1 MSSQHKLQPSSQP
14 REIDPAEP
22 LLLNGTR
29 APCGPRFDEQS
40 AILHYWQIMRKRRWY
55 VLGTLAIIFGISI
68 VVTLTSTRMY
78 QASSKLAIFPETAS
92 AMGFKDSENGAS
104 AYDNDLQT
112 QASILLSD
120 TLALKAIDAM
130 HLDRDLRF
138 TGKDATATIQASSA
152 AHDDAQTMTLLRR
165 FQEGL
170 KVEPVPGT
178 RIVLVSYSD
187 PDPRLAADIVNT
199 LVQTFIEANVR
210 TRYES
215 ATQTAEWLSKELSDL
230 RIKVEASEERLV
242 RYQKQHGIL
251 GIDEKQNIVT
261 AKLDEL
267 NKELTAV
274 EVERIQKQSNYGFAM
289 SADPALSDKSYAP
302 AGSPLLDK
310 LLEKESDINTQYAQL
325 TTQFGSGYPKVAELS
340 NQLKQLRTEIA
351 SEQAR
356 IRNNLRSEYLA
367 AVQREKMLATAME
380 AQKQEANKLNESA
393 IEYSVLKRD
402 ADSNHQLYD
411 SLLQKLKEAGIAA
424 GLRSSNIR
432 VVDVAQVPDLPVS
445 PHVPR
450 NLAFGFLLGLG
461 GGIALALVFDNLDTT
476 VRNIEEAK
484 AICTLPALGMIPL
497 QGFPATGY
505 LKKVLRALPEL
516 NGNSLS
522 LIAYAQPSSPAA
534 ESFRALRTSIILSS
548 FGTAPRVILVTSSLP
563 QEGKT
568 TVSANSAIV
577 MAQRGS
583 RVLLVD
589 GDLREPAIANM
600 FGITGKGGL
609 STVIEGS
616 HRFEDVVVPIPHVPN
631 LSVLCSGAVSSRAAE
646 VLGSSKMKECISR
659 WRNEFDYVIIDSPP
673 CLSFTDAVLLS
684 READGVIL
692 VARWGQTTK
701 AALRASSDLLLQV
714 NANMIGL
721 VLNGF
726 DLNAVPFD
734 RAYRSEY
741 YEKTAQRP
749 TADSSLRS
757 E

>member
-1 MSSQHKLQPSSQP
+1 MASQYKLKAASQP
-14 REIDPAEP
+14 QDLESSEP
-22 LLLNGTR
+22 LRLNGTR
-29 APCGPRFDEQS
+29 LSYGPLFDEQS
-40 AILHYWQIMRKRRWY
+40 AVLHYWQILRKRRWY
-55 VLGTLAIIFGISI
+55 VLGTLVVIFGIS
-68 VVTLTSTRMY
+68 VAVSLMSTRIY
-78 QASSKLAIFPETAS
+78 EASSKLAIFPEDAS
-92 AMGFKDSENGAS
+92 AVGFKDSANENTT
-104 AYDNDLQT
+104 YDNDLALQT

-120 TLALKAIDAM
+120 TLALKAIDTM
-130 HLDRDLRF
+130 HLDRDPRF
-138 TGKDATATIQASSA
+138 TGSSLKGPIQPAGP
-152 AHDDAQTMTLLRR
+152 AHDNAQTMALLRR
-165 FQEGL
+165 FRGGL

-178 RIVLVSYSD
+178 RIVLVNYSD

-230 RIKVEASEERLV
+230 RVRVEASEEKLV
-242 RYQKQHGIL
+242 RYQRQNGIL

-267 NKELTAV
+267 NKELIAA
-274 EVERIQKQSNYGFAM
+274 ESDRIQKESNYSFAM
-289 SADPALSDKSYAP
+289 SVDPAASDKTYQP
-302 AGSPLLDK
+302 AESPLLDK
-310 LLEKESDINTQYAQL
+310 LMEKEADLNTQYAQL

-351 SEQAR
+351 GEQSR
-356 IRNNLRSEYLA
+356 IGRSLRSEYLA
-367 AVQREKMLATAME
+367 AVQREKMLTTAME
-380 AQKQEANKLNESA
+380 EQKQRANKLNESA

-445 PHVPR
+445 PHVLR
-450 NLAFGFLLGLG
+450 NLAFGLLLGLG

-484 AICTLPALGMIPL
+484 AICTLPALGMIPR
-497 QGFPATGY
+497 QGFPANGHLKRGY
-505 LKKVLRALPEL
+505 LRKVLGAVPKL
-516 NGNSLS
+516 NGNTLS
-522 LIAYAQPSSPAA
+522 LIAHAQPNSPAA

-563 QEGKT
+563 QEGKST
-568 TVSANSAIV
+568 ITANSAIV

-589 GDLREPAIANM
+589 GDLREPAIAKM
-600 FGITGKGGL
+600 FGVTDKGGL
-609 STVIEGS
+609 STVIEGR
-616 HRFEDVVVPIPHVPN
+616 HRFEDVVVPILHVPN
-631 LSVLCSGAVSSRAAE
+631 LSILCSGAPSSQPAE
-646 VLGSSKMKECISR
+646 VLGSNKMKECISR
-659 WRNEFDYVIIDSPP
+659 WRDEFDYVIIDSPP

-701 AALRASSDLLLQV
+701 AALRAASDLLLQV
-714 NANMIGL
+714 NAKMIGL
-721 VLNGF
+721 VLNAF
-726 DLNAVPFD
+726 DLNAIPYD
-734 RAYRSEY
+734 RAFRPEY
-741 YEKTAQRP
+741 YKKMA
-749 TADSSLRS
+749 
-757 E
+757 

>member
-1 MSSQHKLQPSSQP
+1 MSSQPKLNASSQL
-14 REIDPAEP
+14 REIEPAEP
-22 LLLNGTR
+22 LLLNRTR
-29 APCGPRFDEQS
+29 PPYGPTFDEQS
-40 AILHYWQIMRKRRWY
+40 AVLHYWQILRKRRWY
-55 VLGTLAIIFGISI
+55 VLGTLAVIFGIS
-68 VVTLTSTRMY
+68 VVVSLMSTRIY
-78 QASSKLAIFPETAS
+78 EASSKLAIYPESAS
-92 AMGFKDSENGAS
+92 AVGFKDSGNEPTAS
-104 AYDNDLQT
+104 DNDLALQT

-120 TLALKAIDAM
+120 TLALKAIDTM
-130 HLDRDLRF
+130 HLDRDPRF
-138 TGKDATATIQASSA
+138 TGKNATGPVQTSNP
-152 AHDDAQTMTLLRR
+152 AHNDGQPALLRQ
-165 FQEGL
+165 FQGGL

-178 RIVLVSYSD
+178 RIVLVSYSN

-215 ATQTAEWLSKELSDL
+215 ATQTAEWLSQELADL
-230 RIKVEASEERLV
+230 RVKVEASEEKLV
-242 RYQKQHGIL
+242 GYQKQHGIL

-274 EVERIQKQSNYGFAM
+274 EADRIQKESNYRFAM
-289 SADPALSDKSYAP
+289 SEDSAGSDKAYP
-302 AGSPLLDK
+302 LEGGLLDK
-310 LLEKESDINTQYAQL
+310 LLEKEADLNAQYAQL

-351 SEQAR
+351 DEQAR
-356 IRNNLRSEYLA
+356 TRHRLRSDYLA
-367 AVQREKMLATAME
+367 AVQREKMLTIAME
-380 AQKQEANKLNESA
+380 QQKQEANKLNESA

-445 PHVPR
+445 PHLPR

-461 GGIALALVFDNLDTT
+461 GGIALALVLENLDTT
-476 VRNIEEAK
+476 VRNMEEAK

-497 QGFPATGY
+497 QGSLTDGY
-505 LKKVLRALPEL
+505 PKKVLGALPEL
-516 NGNSLS
+516 NGNSLP
-522 LIAYAQPSSPAA
+522 LITCAQPRSPAA

-548 FGTAPRVILVTSSLP
+548 FGTAPRVILITSSLP

-568 TVSANSAIV
+568 TVSANAAIV

-589 GDLREPAIANM
+589 GDLREPALAKM
-600 FGITGKGGL
+600 FGITGMGGL
-609 STVIEGS
+609 STVIDGS

-631 LSVLCSGAVSSRAAE
+631 LHILPSGPVYSQPAE
-646 VLGSSKMKECISR
+646 LLGSSKMKECISR
-659 WRNEFDYVIIDSPP
+659 WRNEFDYVIVDTPP

-692 VARWGQTTK
+692 VTRWGRTTK
-701 AALRASSDLLLQV
+701 AALRAASDLLLQV
-714 NANMIGL
+714 HANVIGL
-721 VLNGF
+721 VLNAY
-726 DLNAVPFD
+726 DLDAAPFD
-734 RAYRSEY
+734 RAFRSEY
-741 YEKTAQRP
+741 YQKTA
-749 TADSSLRS
+749 
-757 E
+757 

>member
-1 MSSQHKLQPSSQP
+1 MSSQPKLPASSQL
-14 REIDPAEP
+14 REVEPLEP
-22 LLLNGTR
+22 LLVNGYR
-29 APCGPRFDEQS
+29 PLYGPPFDEQS
-40 AILHYWQIMRKRRWY
+40 AVLHYWQILRKRRWY
-55 VLGTLAIIFGISI
+55 VLSALAVIFAVSVVIS
-68 VVTLTSTRMY
+68 LASTRIY
-78 QASSKLAIFPETAS
+78 EASSKIAIFPESAS
-92 AMGFKDSENGAS
+92 AVGFKDSESGSS
-104 AYDNDLQT
+104 AYDNDLALQT

-120 TLALKAIDAM
+120 TLALKAIETM
-130 HLDRDLRF
+130 HLDQDPRF
-138 TGKDATATIQASSA
+138 TGKSSAGSNQASNL
-152 AHDDAQTMTLLRR
+152 AHDDAQKAALLRQ
-165 FQEGL
+165 FHDAL

-187 PDPRLAADIVNT
+187 PDPRLATDIANT

-230 RIKVEASEERLV
+230 KVKVEVSEEKLV
-242 RYQKQHGIL
+242 QYQKEHGIL

-267 NKELTAV
+267 NRELTAA
-274 EVERIQKQSNYGFAM
+274 EADRIQKESNYKFAM
-289 SADPALSDKSYAP
+289 SADPAVSEKAYPLDRN
-302 AGSPLLDK
+302 PLLDK
-310 LLEKESDINTQYAQL
+310 LLEKEDDLNTQYAQL

-340 NQLKQLRTEIA
+340 NQLKQLRAEIA
-351 SEQAR
+351 EEQAR
-356 IRNNLRSEYLA
+356 TRHGLRNEYLA
-367 AVQREKMLATAME
+367 AVQREKMLTTAME
-380 AQKQEANKLNESA
+380 AQKQEANRLNESA

-432 VVDVAQVPDLPVS
+432 VVDVASLPDCPVS

-461 GGIALALVFDNLDTT
+461 GGIALALVLENLDTT
-476 VRNIEEAK
+476 IRNVEEAK

-497 QGFPATGY
+497 QGYAGNGY
-505 LKKVLRALPEL
+505 FKKMLRAVPES
-516 NGNSLS
+516 NGNGS
-522 LIAYAQPSSPAA
+522 LITYAQPMSPAA
-534 ESFRALRTSIILSS
+534 ESFRALRTSIVLSS
-548 FGTAPRVILVTSSLP
+548 FGTPPRVILVTSSLP

-589 GDLREPAIANM
+589 GDLREPAIAKM
-600 FGITGKGGL
+600 FGVAHKGGL
-609 STVIEGS
+609 SSIVDGS
-616 HRFEDVVVPIPHVPN
+616 YRFEDVVVPIPQVPN
-631 LSVLCSGAVSSRAAE
+631 LSIVSSGPASSQPAE
-646 VLGSSKMKECISR
+646 ILGSSKMKECIAR
-659 WRNEFDYVIIDSPP
+659 WRNEFDFVIIDTPP

-701 AALRASSDLLLQV
+701 AALRQASDLLMQV

-721 VLNGF
+721 VLNAY

-734 RAYRSEY
+734 RAFRSEY
-741 YEKTAQRP
+741 YTKTA
-749 TADSSLRS
+749 
-757 E
+757 

>member
-1 MSSQHKLQPSSQP
+1 MSSQYKLLAASQP
-14 REIDPAEP
+14 QEIESTAP

-29 APCGPRFDEQS
+29 APYGQAFDEQS
-40 AILHYWQIMRKRRWY
+40 AVLHYWQILRKRRWY
-55 VLGTLAIIFGISI
+55 VLGTLAVIFGISV
-68 VVTLTSTRMY
+68 VVTLTSTRIY
-78 QASSKLAIFPETAS
+78 QASSKLAIYPEDTS
-92 AMGFKDSENGAS
+92 AVGLKDSESGAS
-104 AYDNDLQT
+104 TYDNDLALQT

-120 TLALKAIDAM
+120 TLALKAIDTM
-130 HLDRDLRF
+130 HLDRDPRF
-138 TGKDATATIQASSA
+138 GGNSTGPIQTSNSP
-152 AHDDAQTMTLLRR
+152 HNNAQTNALLRR
-165 FQEGL
+165 FQGGL
-170 KVEPVPGT
+170 KVEAIPGT

-187 PDPRLAADIVNT
+187 PDPRLAAAIVNT

-230 RIKVEASEERLV
+230 RIKVESSEERLV
-242 RYQKQHGIL
+242 RYQREHGIL
-251 GIDEKQNIVT
+251 GMDEKQNIVT

-274 EVERIQKQSNYGFAM
+274 EVERIQKESNYGFAM
-289 SADPALSDKSYAP
+289 SADAAASDKTYPA

-340 NQLKQLRTEIA
+340 NQLQQLRTEIA
-351 SEQAR
+351 AEQAR

-367 AVQREKMLATAME
+367 AVQREKMLTTAME

-402 ADSNHQLYD
+402 SDSNHQLYD
-411 SLLQKLKEAGIAA
+411 SLLQKLKEAGISA

-432 VVDVAQVPDLPVS
+432 VVDVAQIPDLPVG

-497 QGFPATGY
+497 QGFPTNRY
-505 LKKVLRALPEL
+505 LKKVLGAVPEL
-516 NGNSLS
+516 SDGSLS
-522 LIAYAQPSSPAA
+522 LIAYAQPKSPAA

-548 FGTAPRVILVTSSLP
+548 FGTAPQVILVTSSLP

-589 GDLREPAIANM
+589 GDLREPAIAKM
-600 FGITGKGGL
+600 FGITGKSGL
-609 STVIEGS
+609 STVVEGR
-616 HRFEDVVVPIPHVPN
+616 HRSEEVIVPIPRVPN
-631 LSVLCSGAVSSRAAE
+631 LSVLCSGAVTSQPAE

-659 WRNEFDYVIIDSPP
+659 WRKEFDYVIIDSPP

-692 VARWGQTTK
+692 VARSGQTTK
-701 AALRASSDLLLQV
+701 AALRAASDLLLQV

-721 VLNGF
+721 VLNAY
-726 DLNAVPFD
+726 DLNAVPYD
-734 RAYRSEY
+734 RAFRSEY
-741 YEKTAQRP
+741 YEKTA
-749 TADSSLRS
+749 
-757 E
+757 